1 MARAAYDGGEDGAG
15 SVISGES
22 GLAHTGS
29 VVNDQSGNIIV
40 THVDEFEISLDEVM
54 GKNCK
59 RTKQKRAKQI
69 IVTYRNRA
77 LKS

>member
-40 THVDEFEISLDEVM
+40 THVDEFELSLDEEM
-54 GKNCK
+54 G
-59 RTKQKRAKQI
+59 
-69 IVTYRNRA
+69 
-77 LKS
+77 